1 MKSKKHIKRHTNNI
15 SRHTRLSTFAN
26 HTSRHAAQSLQK
38 SLPFTHADKI
48 ELKKISS
55 PSENKKY
62 AYAQPETD
70 RQKSKQTL
78 ILKLKTDNG
87 LQERTDR
94 TPAANITYTQ
104 AGVSCFVG
112 QESGIFEVQSFVG
125 SSVVKC
131 PACV

>member
-55 PSENKKY
+55 PSKNKKY
-62 AYAQPETD
+62 AYAQPDTD
-70 RQKSKQTL
+70 RQKSKQIIT
-78 ILKLKTDNG
+78 LKLMINNG
-87 LQERTDR
+87 LQGRTDR

-104 AGVSCFVG
+104 AGGSCFVG
-112 QESGIFEVQSFVG
+112 QESGKFEVQFFVG
-125 SSVVKC
+125 SSVVKI
-131 PACV
+131 PA

>member
-1 MKSKKHIKRHTNNI
+1 LH
-15 SRHTRLSTFAN
+15 
-26 HTSRHAAQSLQK
+26 K
-38 SLPFTHADKI
+38 SLPYTHADKI

-62 AYAQPETD
+62 AYAQTDTD
-70 RQKSKQTL
+70 RQKSKQTM
-78 ILKLKTDNG
+78 IPKIKTYNG

-112 QESGIFEVQSFVG
+112 QESDKFKVQSFVG
-125 SSVVKC
+125 SSVVKF
-131 PACV
+131 PARV